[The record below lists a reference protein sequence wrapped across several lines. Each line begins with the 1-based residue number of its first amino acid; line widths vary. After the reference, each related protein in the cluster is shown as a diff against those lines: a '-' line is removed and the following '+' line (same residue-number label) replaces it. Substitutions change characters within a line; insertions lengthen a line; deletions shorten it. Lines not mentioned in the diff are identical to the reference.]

1 VPSVDHRDNN
11 GESPWGSTHEES
23 RDIAEA
29 ESSSKGGLRISHHSK
44 HNLRTYEESI
54 EAESND
60 ISSQGEHQH
69 VNLGVLQSHEQTV
82 ECTLLGGIDISLS
95 DVFLHSHPGDEELL
109 LGETLGVGR
118 QVGKDKCGYSKSA

>member
-23 RDIAEA
+23 GDIAEA
-29 ESSSKGGLRISHHSK
+29 KSSGEGRLKISHHSK

-60 ISSQGEHQH
+60 ISSQGEHQ
-69 VNLGVLQSHEQTV
+69 NIDLGVFEGHEQTV

-95 DVFLHSHPGDEELL
+95 DVFLHSHPGDQELL
-109 LGETLGVGR
+109 FGEALRVGW
-118 QVGKDKCGYSKSA
+118 QVGKNESS